1 MEPESESE
9 DNIDDLINQLQDEQ
23 ISVPREP
30 IQDLGLTKDNIEQ
43 FIISNAGQL
52 VNDSIETVNTLKQF
66 AANSTDSE
74 YIESLASLIRS
85 SSNAI
90 DSLSKIVIQDKKTE
104 ASKELKALDYE
115 YKKLL
120 RVQGLDEDPDSTSI
134 RMSREDL
141 MTLMLKESNAVEAE
155 VVSGSNDNSNTN
167 QE

>member
-9 DNIDDLINQLQDEQ
+9 DNIEDLISQLQDEQ

-30 IQDLGLTKDNIEQ
+30 IQDLGLTRDNIEQ

-134 RMSREDL
+134 RMSREEL
-141 MTLMLKESNAVEAE
+141 MTLMLRESNTVDAE
-155 VVSGSNDNSNTN
+155 VVSGSNDDTNTN